1 MRLRVFFCRINGDAG
16 FSRVNCETLL
26 LDDVFLLFYEKTE
39 KKLNWTHKKIHTHW
53 RIQYARTDIK

>member
-39 KKLNWTHKKIHTHW
+39 NEVEPDPQKNTHTLAHTV
-53 RIQYARTDIK
+53 RTY